1 MNRPLRSLLSATSLN
16 EDTRIPGRS
25 TGRCLATCRRL
36 KKCGPRLLACVYL
49 ASLAGCAEHAPPER
63 ESSRSHRPPA
73 AEQAA
78 GAVPAQIYELATGT
92 VYYGGDPQYGH
103 KPDGTLRRGTKVSLV
118 RRAGNYSVVRIEDG
132 SEAYVATHLLE
143 PLAMQ

>member
-1 MNRPLRSLLSATSLN
+1 MIRPLL
-16 EDTRIPGRS
+16 
-25 TGRCLATCRRL
+25 
-36 KKCGPRLLACVYL
+36 RLLLL
-49 ASLAGCAEHAPPER
+49 AALALKGGCAEQASPER
-63 ESSRSHRPPA
+63 KFSRSPTGSADEPSPTVRPAP
-73 AEQAA
+73 
-78 GAVPAQIYELATGT
+78 VYELATGT
-92 VYYGGDPQYGH
+92 VYYAGDPQRGH